1 MKRIIYWAAI
11 MLLAVTACTQ
21 RYELDLPLALS
32 RAEMRFKNSGDT
44 YYVLVYS
51 DGPWKAELGKNVDWV
66 TLSATSGEGN
76 AELKVTTDLNPG
88 VSRGVT
94 LYVSNSH
101 GSRELYIS
109 QEKGTTDAGNY
120 SFVKE
125 SVDVLRSAAKARIMS
140 GTNLDEDTV
149 SGAIDTVIYASED
162 EEPWIHD
169 IEVSPK
175 RVSFRVDENNTG
187 APRSAEVQISFPLAR
202 WDTPVKASF
211 KVNQS
216 VSDPIELEARVSPID
231 GTGIQFLEDDQ
242 FVLLDAD
249 GSSTISAS
257 IGEISSESATL
268 LVNGD
273 AVKSGILG
281 GVYPEDYV
289 SRWSNGK
296 VYISL
301 PDEQEFKTSLSK
313 SSDLMVL
320 VGNKEGENIQFNSAC
335 SILCVKIAGTGTLQ
349 TLSIS
354 SGIPLA
360 GDGSIDMSAERPV
373 YTPLSSSSL
382 EIKVLLPEEGVSLP
396 TELYLTIPANDID
409 RLTVH
414 ASSTEWSGA
423 ITAESTTVGRVHE
436 IVPLEEVSLTLPASA
451 EDLSAGQKW
460 GNCYLVENLDE
471 KMYSIDI
478 RRPDG
483 TVPAD
488 DIVRCGYLWQTEPN
502 VLTYLAI
509 DAKAG
514 KLYFRKD
521 AEHPGDAHIA
531 VMNQDG
537 VIRWSYL
544 IWAPAQPVESR
555 RFGAFYLMDRN
566 LGAIEAEADD
576 HSNASIGM
584 HYQWGRKDPFP
595 PTNETRSTGN
605 ANHKK
610 VYPNSI
616 RFVTAQNG
624 VAPEVAHANP
634 TTYYWGSANSGR
646 QDWRDPQDNDLWAS
660 PTADG
665 NPCPNG
671 WTVAGNDVL
680 SIVAKRLSGST
691 FVELVGIS
699 ITDDDGK
706 SMLFAPGGVYRRL
719 ASTASEMCNMGDG
732 WIWSATPQENVDY
745 QGSYRL
751 WYRTNVNTG
760 EININYPQRRW
771 AGNVR
776 CVKVQ

>member
-216 VSDPIELEARVSPID
+216 VSDPIELEARVTPID

-257 IGEISSESATL
+257 IGDLSSESATL

-296 VYISL
+296 VYISVEPKLVRRGHLLSDVDSVYNAVLTKGSYTGDTLFYGQGAGKEATASAVVGDIIELLGAPERFSL
-301 PDEQEFKTSLSK
+301 PDFALKNAEVAKDETPVRYYVRLASPSQPAAGALLDLFGEDTLCLFTKREQDPWEEKIQECVSAVITPPFTP
-313 SSDLMVL
+313 
-320 VGNKEGENIQFNSAC
+320 GE
-335 SILCVKIAGTGTLQ
+335 
-349 TLSIS
+349 
-354 SGIPLA
+354 
-360 GDGSIDMSAERPV
+360 
-373 YTPLSSSSL
+373 
-382 EIKVLLPEEGVSLP
+382 
-396 TELYLTIPANDID
+396 
-409 RLTVH
+409 
-414 ASSTEWSGA
+414 
-423 ITAESTTVGRVHE
+423 
-436 IVPLEEVSLTLPASA
+436 
-451 EDLSAGQKW
+451 
-460 GNCYLVENLDE
+460 LDE
-471 KMYSIDI
+471 KLGGL
-478 RRPDG
+478 DG
-483 TVPAD
+483 ICA
-488 DIVRCGYLWQTEPN
+488 RAKL
-502 VLTYLAI
+502 VL
-509 DAKAG
+509 
-514 KLYFRKD
+514 
-521 AEHPGDAHIA
+521 
-531 VMNQDG
+531 
-537 VIRWSYL
+537 
-544 IWAPAQPVESR
+544 
-555 RFGAFYLMDRN
+555 
-566 LGAIEAEADD
+566 
-576 HSNASIGM
+576 
-584 HYQWGRKDPFP
+584 
-595 PTNETRSTGN
+595 
-605 ANHKK
+605 K
-610 VYPNSI
+610 VL
-616 RFVTAQNG
+616 
-624 VAPEVAHANP
+624 
-634 TTYYWGSANSGR
+634 
-646 QDWRDPQDNDLWAS
+646 D
-660 PTADG
+660 
-665 NPCPNG
+665 
-671 WTVAGNDVL
+671 
-680 SIVAKRLSGST
+680 
-691 FVELVGIS
+691 
-699 ITDDDGK
+699 
-706 SMLFAPGGVYRRL
+706 
-719 ASTASEMCNMGDG
+719 
-732 WIWSATPQENVDY
+732 
-745 QGSYRL
+745 
-751 WYRTNVNTG
+751 
-760 EININYPQRRW
+760 
-771 AGNVR
+771 
-776 CVKVQ
+776 